1 MPKPPLETQSY
12 SIAWAKALFESP
24 IALHDRYWCVGHVLR
39 VAVFAGYNFHLGFG
53 LPSRCSCGLL
63 GVSWKKKSRESE
75 SSSIYPGSPKTKLC
89 PLVVGNPLH
98 ESS

>member
-1 MPKPPLETQSY
+1 MPKKPPLETQSY

-63 GVSWKKKSRESE
+63 GVSWKKKKQRIREFFHIPRKSEDQTLPIGSRE
-75 SSSIYPGSPKTKLC
+75 PFT
-89 PLVVGNPLH
+89 
-98 ESS
+98 